1 MDSFDDLGT
10 EEEINCLM
18 DNHTENEEAS
28 NSKLDLLP
36 SYNELQY
43 VIEEL
48 HSESLRL
55 TKFPS
60 QKKKKTNKICFFPR
74 RTHLFMF

>member
-60 QKKKKTNKICFFPR
+60 QKKKKD
-74 RTHLFMF
+74 